1 MARHRR
7 EQHVD
12 LVAPIARKKLTVVAV
27 DALHRIAAV
36 DIAESVCRAEVH
48 KPGTNRSTERLHSL
62 GRSGPRLEDYV
73 EGCLGGASEARKT
86 SIVND
91 NIA

>member
-7 EQHVD
+7 EKHVD

-36 DIAESVCRAEVH
+36 DSPA
-48 KPGTNRSTERLHSL
+48 SL
-62 GRSGPRLEDYV
+62 GELARLILRAVGGEFEPARVYA
-73 EGCLGGASEARKT
+73 GCAEETNPEL
-86 SIVND
+86 VC
-91 NIA
+91 